1 MDVQSTDE
9 PKIASSRKQN
19 YLNPSYFFSDM
30 ASLSEIVKL
39 AKSIKQNRIFV
50 IQSFKSI
57 EETLHPFNVQCESQ
71 DIFVDHL
78 EQLPEKVTKARNSL
92 HEGDA
97 KIFHIKWNEA
107 TVSMLV
113 LHSDCSKPKSK
124 FGALRKSLGVLI
136 EKESFIHLQKFFELN
151 ISFVCNTQRS
161 GKRKSENPEREKE
174 KRAKLTFKSNC
185 EETTVFPT
193 QEKIAHKLFNMIKSK
208 MFENSNID
216 IEKEFDDFKFLIL
229 LPNRT
234 SLEDQT
240 KNRIHKYSGDCLF
253 LPNDRKSVLRI
264 IQTANANAKTK
275 WECFVEQA
283 KRNHKTLYLV
293 VHDECHWAAGT
304 KCTFDFFGFQK
315 GDYHYDEEGKPLKNL
330 FTLMVSATP
339 YNFFTVE
346 KMESFSDV
354 LNWNQYLKIEKV
366 NNTYKGLSE
375 FRKESKIVACDLE
388 ELNSNWNKLIDD
400 QLASLLLNGFSK
412 EFILVILDYLS
423 ALYRFK
429 MTGLTSNANS
439 FPTTQTVQESVFKC
453 IEDKNL
459 IVVRLQSARDEIRQS
474 NVAKDVL
481 MSLVNSLSLEIEIVV
496 WPLEE
501 KKTFMSEEHMEI
513 ALETCALRINKKNA
527 NISDIQI
534 SDFQGIPMIL
544 FIVEQCRMGD
554 TFPSPCACFDL
565 RPRYLDVVNDFT
577 SIIQDVG
584 RAFGYGARPTLF
596 LSKEANEFLKI
607 IWNAETSEIS
617 YEDLK
622 KGLGLKNAMLGPN
635 MKRKAVVECPKPIEE
650 KEKKQPTSSYLSEI
664 ELEVTP
670 NLPKIFM
677 DCEDDDNETSDT
689 PKSEEV
695 VKLFQDIY
703 EACDKLKKH

>member
-375 FRKESKIVACDLE
+375 FRKENKIVPCDLE
-388 ELNSNWNKLIDD
+388 QLNSNWNGHWK
-400 QLASLLLNGFSK
+400 K
-412 EFILVILDYLS
+412 
-423 ALYRFK
+423 
-429 MTGLTSNANS
+429 
-439 FPTTQTVQESVFKC
+439 
-453 IEDKNL
+453 
-459 IVVRLQSARDEIRQS
+459 
-474 NVAKDVL
+474 
-481 MSLVNSLSLEIEIVV
+481 
-496 WPLEE
+496 

-703 EACDKLKKH
+703 EACDKVKKH